1 MRGAVRFVH
10 VAPFPQGV
18 TRYRRARGRGRRRG
32 GGGRLAGQ
40 HAAPP
45 SSLARHPPAAVPVA
59 ARAQSASSAAAT
71 GASRAHPRLQVA
83 CRVVAAADRTPS
95 AAAAAYGGSHARALW
110 RAQYKYAHA
119 DPPQL
124 LVWAA
129 VVCGA
134 LHFLVTFNAVR
145 YGSQIARD
153 CLAWVCVMEGA
164 GGILCSR
171 TPWDSWGSSSRHVW
185 AQRGS
190 ACAAALGLTG
200 AAWAC
205 LGLD

>member
-18 TRYRRARGRGRRRG
+18 TRYRRARGRGRRR

-95 AAAAAYGGSHARALW
+95 AAAAAYDGSHARALW

-119 DPPQL
+119 DPPCGL
-124 LVWAA
+124 GSRCVWCTSLSCSMPCATEA
-129 VVCGA
+129 R
-134 LHFLVTFNAVR
+134 LHGT
-145 YGSQIARD
+145 
-153 CLAWVCVMEGA
+153 AWLGCVLWGGA
-164 GGILCSR
+164 GGIVCSR

-190 ACAAALGLTG
+190 ACAAALGPTG